1 MFARGVTNQQLMSFC
16 LDSIEF
22 DQIHSKLI
30 VSFESLVQ
38 KVTARRSLEAAFKE
52 IGGRYLLVSD

>member
-1 MFARGVTNQQLMSFC
+1 MHN
-16 LDSIEF
+16 
-22 DQIHSKLI
+22 KLI
-30 VSFESLVQ
+30 VSFDSLVK